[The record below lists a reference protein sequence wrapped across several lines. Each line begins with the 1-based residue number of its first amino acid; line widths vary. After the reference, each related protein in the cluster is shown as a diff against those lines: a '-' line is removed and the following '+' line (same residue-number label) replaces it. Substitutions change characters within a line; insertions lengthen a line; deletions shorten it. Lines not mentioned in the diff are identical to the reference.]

1 MTEYM
6 LEDVLS
12 FLPRI
17 WVARNMEGM
26 SSAVQRLGK
35 EDLYIGP
42 NELFPCESVLKCVR
56 FQMVTLSCGVTLANE
71 EIWEFLRLNKHAFE
85 GCHLAFGRITE
96 VLVPKLDLLFS
107 DVFDQ
112 CSRILLP
119 WRFEGPKWKSEL
131 LGYIHTTYEQLF
143 KNMAFLMCDELDYN
157 TIYIHEIVDW
167 IGFGILNNRPR
178 RLLFRIPFRI
188 MMQMLDP
195 VHQWCLE
202 FNYDKVDFKI
212 YYRSLDYN
220 CSFDIVKKEN
230 STDLPRGDCPANCA
244 QRIMEEIFSYP
255 NQYEITNF
263 CHTECVFNPEVI

>member
-26 SSAVQRLGK
+26 SSGVQRPKNGMLGSLQK
-35 EDLYIGP
+35 EDLYIGQ
-42 NELFPCESVLKCVR
+42 NELFLCGSVPKCVR
-56 FQMVTLSCGVTLANE
+56 FQMVTLSCGVTLASE
-71 EIWEFLRLNKHAFE
+71 EIWEFLRLNKHAF
-85 GCHLAFGRITE
+85 
-96 VLVPKLDLLFS
+96 VLDLLFS

-112 CSRILLP
+112 CSRILLRWP
-119 WRFEGPKWKSEL
+119 FHGPEWDGEL

-143 KNMAFLMCDELDYN
+143 KQLAFLMCDELDYS
-157 TIYIHEIVDW
+157 TIYIHEIVNW

-178 RLLFRIPFRI
+178 RLFFRTHFGCLVS
-188 MMQMLDP
+188 MLNP

-202 FNYDKVDFKI
+202 SNYNKVDFKI
-212 YYRSLDYN
+212 YYRPWLGN

-230 STDLPRGDCPANCA
+230 SADLPRGDCPANCA
-244 QRIMEEIFSYP
+244 QRMMSDICSYP

-263 CHTECVFNPEVI
+263 SHTACVFNPEVI